1 MWRFAEKS
9 SQFLLITKFQAA
21 IMSAIITAVF
31 KATIGW
37 LVDKGRD
44 EAAKKLKD
52 GDVTD
57 QQFRGIIMREIDD
70 MKSKLDGLSRKD
82 LLASIGFFREGIEL
96 LYEVFEEKRSR
107 SVYGADTAQA
117 ACAEAVSLAEGMKHL
132 ELTESA
138 TRKLSNAK
146 KRFERARERAT
157 DAFSNEALSPN
168 DRILAMQYRVMAT
181 VLETIDHPADAVA
194 PCKVCIEELNGLPVV
209 QRSFQEQLRTGI
221 MAVKS
226 LFNKEERRK
235 VISGVCLVNR
245 VVYDVTQTTHVKEP
259 FTNEPFAKELFPPLP
274 MIDTGKE
281 KVDLLRDWRV
291 TKILRKQGM
300 ENCSVTW
307 ILGPDGEEMYGLNL
321 TAITTNSSGQYIVA
335 DNYSTIKVYDSS
347 GKFVQC
353 FSLPPVIDDCGKELS
368 IYKWFRLATDMND
381 NIYVLVEGISG
392 EDPYWIFKFNK
403 TADHHHKFR
412 VRTMGYKFDWCELS
426 VSDSGTVMVLKSN
439 WSKTHI
445 VDVYETD
452 GQFVCS
458 FGEQILTSN
467 CDITSVSDGRVMVVQ
482 GQGPSSCVHIFS
494 EQGDHL
500 NTFDLQI
507 SMVHSRIAFHRASQ
521 HVVVG
526 GEDYDTDILH
536 IEIYTKDGEF
546 VRSTPVN
553 MGQSYSLIGMAVTTE
568 DRIALVT
575 WLDGLGRKVIII

>member
-1 MWRFAEKS
+1 
-9 SQFLLITKFQAA
+9 
-21 IMSAIITAVF
+21 MSAIITAVF

-107 SVYGADTAQA
+107 RVYGADTAQA
-117 ACAEAVSLAEGMKHL
+117 ACAEAVSLAEGMKHF

-138 TRKLSNAK
+138 TRKLTNAK

-157 DAFSNEALSPN
+157 DAFSNEALSLN

-245 VVYDVTQTTHVKEP
+245 VVYDVTQTVHVKEP
-259 FTNEPFAKELFPPLP
+259 FTNEPFAKELLPPLP

-281 KVDLLRDWRV
+281 KVDLLRDRRV
-291 TKILRKQGM
+291 TKILCKQGM
-300 ENCSVTW
+300 ENCSVPW
-307 ILGPDGEEMYGLNL
+307 ILDHDGEEEQGFEVLNDI
-321 TAITTNSSGQYIVA
+321 ATNSSRQYILVYYDLA
-335 DNYSTIKVYDSS
+335 IKVFDNS
-347 GKFVQC
+347 GKFVQG
-353 FSLPPVIDDCGKELS
+353 FRLPPLIDDSGKELS
-368 IYKWFRLATDMND
+368 IKSWGDRLATDMND
-381 NIYVLVEGISG
+381 NIYILVQGSSG

-426 VSDSGTVMVLKSN
+426 VSDSGTVMVLKSK
-439 WSKTHI
+439 WSETHI

-458 FGEQILTSN
+458 FGEQILITFG
-467 CDITSVSDGRVMVVQ
+467 DITTVSDGRVMVVQ
-482 GQGPSSCVHIFS
+482 ENRSSVHIFS

-521 HVVVG
+521 HVVVVG
-526 GEDYDTDILH
+526 GKDYDTDILH

-553 MGQSYSLIGMAVTTE
+553 MGQSYSLLGMAVTTE
-568 DRIALVT
+568 GRIAVT
-575 WLDGLGRKVIII
+575 TELYGLEAKVIII

>member
-1 MWRFAEKS
+1 
-9 SQFLLITKFQAA
+9 
-21 IMSAIITAVF
+21 MSAIITAIF

-107 SVYGADTAQA
+107 SEYGADTAQA
-117 ACAEAVSLAEGMKHL
+117 ASAEAVSLTEGMRDL

-138 TRKLSNAK
+138 TRQLAK
-146 KRFERARERAT
+146 AKNRFKSARKMAT
-157 DAFSNEALSPN
+157 IAFSNEALSTT

-181 VLETIDHPADAVA
+181 VLETIDHPADAVTSCNA
-194 PCKVCIEELNGLPVV
+194 RIEELNGLPVV

-245 VVYDVTQTTHVKEP
+245 VAYDVTQTVHVKKP
-259 FTNEPFAKELFPPLP
+259 FTNEPFSRELLPPFP

-281 KVDLLRDWRV
+281 KVDPLRDWRV
-291 TKILRKQGM
+291 RKVLCKQGM
-300 ENCSVTW
+300 ENCSVLW
-307 ILGPDGEEMYGLNL
+307 ILGHDGEKKHRLNNPL
-321 TAITTNSSGQYIVA
+321 GIATNSSGQYIVA
-335 DNYSTIKVYDSS
+335 DNISTIKVYDSS
-347 GKFVQC
+347 GKFLQC
-353 FSLPPVIDDCGKELS
+353 FSLPPLIDDSPKELS
-368 IYKWFRLATDMND
+368 IEFRVQLTTDMNE
-381 NIYVLVEGISG
+381 NIYVLVQEISG
-392 EDPYWIFKFNK
+392 EYPYWIFKFNK
-403 TADHHHKFR
+403 TADHHHQFR
-412 VRTMGYKFDWCELS
+412 VSTKDHKFERCELS
-426 VSDSGTVMVLKSN
+426 VSDSGTVMVLRGN
-439 WSKTHI
+439 WSEAHI

-452 GQFVCS
+452 GKFVCS
-458 FGEQILTSN
+458 FGEQILTSP
-467 CDITSVSDGRVMVVQ
+467 CDITTVSDGRVMVVQ
-482 GQGPSSCVHIFS
+482 GYPSRVHILS

-500 NTFDLQI
+500 NAFDLQI
-507 SMVHSRIAFHRASQ
+507 SMAFSKIAFHRASQ
-521 HVVVG
+521 HVVVVG
-526 GEDYDTDILH
+526 DKDYNSDILH

-546 VRSTPVN
+546 VRSTLVN
-553 MGQSYSLIGMAVTTE
+553 MGQSYFLIGMAVTT
-568 DRIALVT
+568 DNRIALVT

>member
-1 MWRFAEKS
+1 
-9 SQFLLITKFQAA
+9 
-21 IMSAIITAVF
+21 MSAIITAVF

-57 QQFRGIIMREIDD
+57 QQLRGIIMREIDD

-107 SVYGADTAQA
+107 SEYGADTAQA

-138 TRKLSNAK
+138 TRQLTNAK
-146 KRFERARERAT
+146 KRFERAREMAT
-157 DAFSNEALSPN
+157 IAFSNEALSIT

-181 VLETIDHPADAVA
+181 VLETIDHPVDAVA

-209 QRSFQEQLRTGI
+209 QRSFEEQLRTGI

-245 VVYDVTQTTHVKEP
+245 VVYDVAQTVHVKEP

-281 KVDLLRDWRV
+281 KVDLLQDRRV
-291 TKILRKQGM
+291 TNILRKQGM
-300 ENCSVTW
+300 ENCSVPW
-307 ILGPDGEEMYGLNL
+307 ILGHDGKEEIGNYNL
-321 TAITTNSSGQYIVA
+321 AAIATNSSGQYIVA
-335 DNYSTIKVYDSS
+335 NNFSTIRVYDSS

-353 FSLPPVIDDCGKELS
+353 FSLPPLIDDSGEKLS
-368 IYKWFRLATDMND
+368 MYSWFRLATDMND

-392 EDPYWIFKFNK
+392 EDQCWIFKFNK

-412 VRTMGYKFDWCELS
+412 VRTMGDKFNCYELS
-426 VSDSGTVMVLKSN
+426 VSDSGTVMVLKSK
-439 WSKTHI
+439 WCETHHI

-458 FGEQILTSN
+458 FGEKILTN
-467 CDITSVSDGRVMVVQ
+467 PCDITTVSDGRVMVVQ
-482 GQGPSSCVHIFS
+482 GDPSRVHIFS

-507 SMVHSRIAFHRASQ
+507 SMAFSKIAFQRASQ
-521 HVVVG
+521 HVVVVG
-526 GEDYDTDILH
+526 DKDYNSDILH

-553 MGQSYSLIGMAVTTE
+553 MGQSYCLRGMAVTTE

-575 WLDGLGRKVIII
+575 WLDGLGQKVIII

>member
-1 MWRFAEKS
+1 
-9 SQFLLITKFQAA
+9 
-21 IMSAIITAVF
+21 MSAIITAVF

-107 SVYGADTAQA
+107 SEYGADTEQA

-138 TRKLSNAK
+138 TKQLTNAK
-146 KRFERARERAT
+146 KRFKRARQMAT
-157 DAFSNEALSPN
+157 IVFSNEALSTT

-245 VVYDVTQTTHVKEP
+245 VAYDVTQTVSQKEP
-259 FTNEPFAKELFPPLP
+259 LPQWP

-281 KVDLLRDWRV
+281 KFDLLRDRRV
-291 TKILRKQGM
+291 TKILCKQGM
-300 ENCSVTW
+300 ENCSVSW
-307 ILGPDGEEMYGLNL
+307 ILGHDGEKKHRLNNPL
-321 TAITTNSSGQYIVA
+321 GIAINSSGQYIVA
-335 DNYSTIKVYDSS
+335 DNISTIKVYDSS
-347 GKFVQC
+347 GKFLQC
-353 FSLPPVIDDCGKELS
+353 FSLPPLIDDSPKELS
-368 IYKWFRLATDMND
+368 IQFGVRLTTDMND
-381 NIYVLVEGISG
+381 NIYVLVQEISG
-392 EDPYWIFKFNK
+392 EHPFWIFKFNK

-412 VRTMGYKFDWCELS
+412 VRTMDHKFERCELS
-426 VSDSGTVMVLKSN
+426 VSDSGTVMVLRGN
-439 WSKTHI
+439 WSEAHI

-458 FGEQILTSN
+458 FGEQILTSPH
-467 CDITSVSDGRVMVVQ
+467 DITTVSDGRVMVVQ
-482 GQGPSSCVHIFS
+482 EHPSRVHIFS

-507 SMVHSRIAFHRASQ
+507 SMVFSRIAFHRASQ
-521 HVVVG
+521 HVVVVG
-526 GEDYDTDILH
+526 CKDNDTDILH

-553 MGQSYSLIGMAVTTE
+553 MGQSYPLKGMAVTTE
-568 DRIALVT
+568 GRIAVAT
-575 WLDGLGRKVIII
+575 RIDGLGHKVIII

>member
-1 MWRFAEKS
+1 M
-9 SQFLLITKFQAA
+9 IT
-21 IMSAIITAVF
+21 SVF
-31 KATIGW
+31 KTIIGW
-37 LVDKGRD
+37 LVEKGR
-44 EAAKKLKD
+44 EKVAEKLKD

-57 QQFRGIIMREIDD
+57 QQLRSIIIRKIDD
-70 MKSKLDGLSRKD
+70 VNSKLDGISKKELK
-82 LLASIGFFREGIEL
+82 ASNSFFREGIEY
-96 LYEVFEEKRSR
+96 LYEVFEETRSR
-107 SVYGADTAQA
+107 S
-117 ACAEAVSLAEGMKHL
+117 

-138 TRKLSNAK
+138 TRQLANAK
-146 KRFERARERAT
+146 DSFKLARQMAT
-157 DAFSNEALSPN
+157 IAFSNEALSPN

-245 VVYDVTQTTHVKEP
+245 VVYDVTQTVHVKEP
-259 FTNEPFAKELFPPLP
+259 FTNEPFAKELLPPFP

-281 KVDLLRDWRV
+281 KVDPLRDRRV
-291 TKILRKQGM
+291 RKILCKQGM
-300 ENCSVTW
+300 ENCSVSW
-307 ILGPDGEEMYGLNL
+307 ILGHDGEKKHRLNNPL
-321 TAITTNSSGQYIVA
+321 GIATNSSGQYIVA
-335 DNYSTIKVYDSS
+335 DNISTIKVYDSS
-347 GKFVQC
+347 GKFLQC
-353 FSLPPVIDDCGKELS
+353 FSLPPLIDDSRKELS
-368 IYKWFRLATDMND
+368 IEFGVRLTTDMND
-381 NIYVLVEGISG
+381 NIYVLVQEISG
-392 EDPYWIFKFNK
+392 EYPYWIFKFNK

-412 VRTMGYKFDWCELS
+412 VRTKDHKFERCELS
-426 VSDSGTVMVLKSN
+426 VSDSGTVMVLRGN
-439 WSKTHI
+439 WSEAHI

-458 FGEQILTSN
+458 FGEQILITFG
-467 CDITSVSDGRVMVVQ
+467 DITTVSDGRVMVVQ
-482 GQGPSSCVHIFS
+482 ENRSSVHIFS

-507 SMVHSRIAFHRASQ
+507 SMAFSKIAFQRASQ
-521 HVVVG
+521 HVVVVG
-526 GEDYDTDILH
+526 DKDYNSDILH

-553 MGQSYSLIGMAVTTE
+553 MGQSYYLIGMAVTNE

>member
-1 MWRFAEKS
+1 M
-9 SQFLLITKFQAA
+9 
-21 IMSAIITAVF
+21 
-31 KATIGW
+31 
-37 LVDKGRD
+37 DKGRD

-107 SVYGADTAQA
+107 SEYGADTAQA
-117 ACAEAVSLAEGMKHL
+117 ACAEAVSLTEGMKHL

-221 MAVKS
+221 MALKS

-245 VVYDVTQTTHVKEP
+245 VVYDVTQTAHVKEP

-281 KVDLLRDWRV
+281 KVDLLRDRRV
-291 TKILRKQGM
+291 TKILCKQGM
-300 ENCSVTW
+300 ENCSVPW
-307 ILGPDGEEMYGLNL
+307 ILGHDGEKEHRLITPL
-321 TAITTNSSGQYIVA
+321 DIAINSSGQYIVA
-335 DNYSTIKVYDSS
+335 DIDLTIKVYDSS

-353 FSLPPVIDDCGKELS
+353 FRLPSLTDDSGEELS
-368 IYKWFRLATDMND
+368 IKSWAVQLATDMND

-426 VSDSGTVMVLKSN
+426 VSDSGTVMVLKSK

-458 FGEQILTSN
+458 FGEQILTN
-467 CDITSVSDGRVMVVQ
+467 CCDITTVSDGRVMVVQ
-482 GQGPSSCVHIFS
+482 GLSSRVHIFS

-507 SMVHSRIAFHRASQ
+507 SMAFSKIAFHRASQ
-521 HVVVG
+521 HVAVVG

-546 VRSTPVN
+546 VRSTSVN
-553 MGQSYSLIGMAVTTE
+553 MGQSYSLVGMAVTTE
-568 DRIALVT
+568 GRIAVATL
-575 WLDGLGRKVIII
+575 LDDLVIII

>member
-1 MWRFAEKS
+1 M
-9 SQFLLITKFQAA
+9 
-21 IMSAIITAVF
+21 
-31 KATIGW
+31 
-37 LVDKGRD
+37 
-44 EAAKKLKD
+44 
-52 GDVTD
+52 
-57 QQFRGIIMREIDD
+57 
-70 MKSKLDGLSRKD
+70 
-82 LLASIGFFREGIEL
+82 

-107 SVYGADTAQA
+107 REYGADTAQA

-138 TRKLSNAK
+138 TRQLSHAK

-245 VVYDVTQTTHVKEP
+245 VVYDVAQTVHVTEP
-259 FTNEPFAKELFPPLP
+259 FTNKPFAKEFFPPLP

-281 KVDLLRDWRV
+281 KVDLLRDRRV
-291 TKILRKQGM
+291 TNILRKQGM
-300 ENCSVTW
+300 ENCSVPW
-307 ILGPDGEEMYGLNL
+307 IRCHDGEEETGIFNI
-321 TAITTNSSGQYIVA
+321 TAIATNSSGQYIVA
-335 DNYSTIKVYDSS
+335 NNFSTIKMYDSS
-347 GKFVQC
+347 GKFLQC
-353 FSLPPVIDDCGKELS
+353 FSLPPLIDDSRKELS
-368 IYKWFRLATDMND
+368 IEFRVQLTTDMHD
-381 NIYVLVEGISG
+381 NIYVLVQEISG
-392 EDPYWIFKFNK
+392 EYPFWIFKFNK

-412 VRTMGYKFDWCELS
+412 VRTMDHKFERCELS
-426 VSDSGTVMVLKSN
+426 VSDSGTVMVLRGN
-439 WSKTHI
+439 WSEAHI

-452 GQFVCS
+452 GKFVCS
-458 FGEQILTSN
+458 FGEQILTSP
-467 CDITSVSDGRVMVVQ
+467 CDITTVSDGRVMVVQ
-482 GQGPSSCVHIFS
+482 GYPSRVHILS

-507 SMVHSRIAFHRASQ
+507 SMAFSKIAFQRESQ
-521 HVVVG
+521 HVVVVG
-526 GEDYDTDILH
+526 DKDYNSDILH

-553 MGQSYSLIGMAVTTE
+553 MGQSYYLIGMAVTTE

-575 WLDGLGRKVIII
+575 RLDGLGQKVIII

>member
-1 MWRFAEKS
+1 
-9 SQFLLITKFQAA
+9 
-21 IMSAIITAVF
+21 MSVIITAVF
-31 KATIGW
+31 KATVGW
-37 LVDKGRD
+37 LVDKSRD
-44 EAAKKLKD
+44 ELAKELKD
-52 GDVTD
+52 GDLTD
-57 QQFRGIIMREIDD
+57 QRFRGIIMREIDD
-70 MKSKLDGLSRKD
+70 MRSKLNGLSKRD
-82 LLASIGFFREGIEL
+82 LLASISFFREGIEL

-107 SVYGADTAQA
+107 SEYGADTAQA
-117 ACAEAVSLAEGMKHL
+117 ACADVSSFTERMKHL
-132 ELTESA
+132 TLPKSA
-138 TRKLSNAK
+138 ARQLVNAK
-146 KRFERARERAT
+146 RRFKSARERAT
-157 DAFSNEALSPN
+157 SAFSYEALSPN

-221 MAVKS
+221 MALKS

-245 VVYDVTQTTHVKEP
+245 VAYDVTQTVHVKELLP
-259 FTNEPFAKELFPPLP
+259 LLP

-281 KVDLLRDWRV
+281 KVDPLRDRRV

-300 ENCSVTW
+300 ENCSVPW
-307 ILGPDGEEMYGLNL
+307 ILGHDGKEEIGNYNL
-321 TAITTNSSGQYIVA
+321 AAIATNSSGQYIVA
-335 DNYSTIKVYDSS
+335 NNFSTIRVYDSS

-353 FSLPPVIDDCGKELS
+353 FSLPPLIDDSGREAS
-368 IYKWFRLATDMND
+368 MYMWFRLATDMND
-381 NIYVLVEGISG
+381 NIYVLVEEVSR

-412 VRTMGYKFDWCELS
+412 VRTMGYKFGWCELS
-426 VSDSGTVMVLKSN
+426 VSDSGTVMVLKN
-439 WSKTHI
+439 WSKTHHI

-458 FGEQILTSN
+458 FGEQILTN
-467 CDITSVSDGRVMVVQ
+467 CCDITTVSDGRVMVVQ
-482 GQGPSSCVHIFS
+482 GLSSRVHIFS

-507 SMVHSRIAFHRASQ
+507 SMAFSKIAFHRASQ
-521 HVVVG
+521 HVAVVG

-546 VRSTPVN
+546 VRSTSIN
-553 MGQSYSLIGMAVTTE
+553 MGQSYSMTGMAVTAE
-568 DRIALVT
+568 GRIAVAT
-575 WLDGLGRKVIII
+575 HLDGLGPKVIII

>member
-1 MWRFAEKS
+1 
-9 SQFLLITKFQAA
+9 
-21 IMSAIITAVF
+21 MSEIITAVF
-31 KATIGW
+31 KATVGW

-107 SVYGADTAQA
+107 SEYGADTAQA

-138 TRKLSNAK
+138 TRKLTNAK

-221 MAVKS
+221 MAMKS

-245 VVYDVTQTTHVKEP
+245 VAYDVTQTVHVKEP
-259 FTNEPFAKELFPPLP
+259 FTNEPFAKELLPPLP

-281 KVDLLRDWRV
+281 KVDLLRDQRV
-291 TKILRKQGM
+291 TKILCKQGM
-300 ENCSVTW
+300 ENCSVPW
-307 ILGPDGEEMYGLNL
+307 ILGHDGEKEHRLNFPHDI
-321 TAITTNSSGQYIVA
+321 ATNSSGQYIVIER
-335 DNYSTIKVYDSS
+335 DSTIKVYDSS

-353 FSLPPVIDDCGKELS
+353 FRLPPLIDDSGKELS
-368 IYKWFRLATDMND
+368 IKGWVVRLTTDMND
-381 NIYVLVEGISG
+381 NIYVSVEGHSD
-392 EDPYWIFKFNK
+392 EDPCWIFKFNK

-412 VRTMGYKFDWCELS
+412 VRTMGYKFDWYELS
-426 VSDSGTVMVLKSN
+426 VSDSGTVMVLKSK

-458 FGEQILTSN
+458 FGEQILTTP
-467 CDITSVSDGRVMVVQ
+467 CDITTVSDGRVMVVQ
-482 GQGPSSCVHIFS
+482 GDPSRVHIFS

-507 SMVHSRIAFHRASQ
+507 SMAFSKIAFQRESQ
-521 HVVVG
+521 HVVVVG
-526 GEDYDTDILH
+526 DKDYNSDILH

-553 MGQSYSLIGMAVTTE
+553 MGQSLPLIGMAVTTE
-568 DRIALVT
+568 GRIAVAT
-575 WLDGLGRKVIII
+575 GLDDLGSKVIII

>member
-1 MWRFAEKS
+1 MILTF
-9 SQFLLITKFQAA
+9 
-21 IMSAIITAVF
+21 
-31 KATIGW
+31 
-37 LVDKGRD
+37 
-44 EAAKKLKD
+44 
-52 GDVTD
+52 
-57 QQFRGIIMREIDD
+57 
-70 MKSKLDGLSRKD
+70 
-82 LLASIGFFREGIEL
+82 
-96 LYEVFEEKRSR
+96 
-107 SVYGADTAQA
+107 
-117 ACAEAVSLAEGMKHL
+117 CAEAVSLAEGMKHL

-138 TRKLSNAK
+138 TRKLSHAK

-194 PCKVCIEELNGLPVV
+194 PCKVCIEELNGLPMV

-245 VVYDVTQTTHVKEP
+245 VVYDVTQTVHVKEP
-259 FTNEPFAKELFPPLP
+259 FTNEPFAKGLLPPLP

-281 KVDLLRDWRV
+281 KVDLLRDRRV
-291 TKILRKQGM
+291 TKILCKQGM
-300 ENCSVTW
+300 ENCSVPW
-307 ILGPDGEEMYGLNL
+307 ILGHDGEEEHRLNNPR
-321 TAITTNSSGQYIVA
+321 AIATNSSGQYIVA
-335 DNYSTIKVYDSS
+335 DNNLTIKVYDSS

-353 FSLPPVIDDCGKELS
+353 FRLPPLIDDSGKELS
-368 IYKWFRLATDMND
+368 IKTWVVRLATDMND
-381 NIYVLVEGISG
+381 IYVLVQEISG
-392 EDPYWIFKFNK
+392 EYPFWIFKFNK

-439 WSKTHI
+439 WGNTHI

-458 FGEQILTSN
+458 FGEQILTSLG
-467 CDITSVSDGRVMVVQ
+467 DITTVSDGRVMVVQ
-482 GQGPSSCVHIFS
+482 GRWPSSCVHIFS

-500 NTFDLQI
+500 NTFDLQM
-507 SMVHSRIAFHRASQ
+507 SMFHLKIAFHRASQ
-521 HVVVG
+521 HVVVVGNG
-526 GEDYDTDILH
+526 GYDMDILQ

-546 VRSTPVN
+546 VRSTSVN
-553 MGQSYSLIGMAVTTE
+553 MGQSYSLLGMAVTTE
-568 DRIALVT
+568 GRIAVT
-575 WLDGLGRKVIII
+575 TEFYDLEAKVIII

>member
-1 MWRFAEKS
+1 
-9 SQFLLITKFQAA
+9 
-21 IMSAIITAVF
+21 
-31 KATIGW
+31 
-37 LVDKGRD
+37 
-44 EAAKKLKD
+44 
-52 GDVTD
+52 
-57 QQFRGIIMREIDD
+57 MREIDD

-107 SVYGADTAQA
+107 SEYGADTAQA

-138 TRKLSNAK
+138 TRQLTNAK
-146 KRFERARERAT
+146 KRFERAREMAT
-157 DAFSNEALSPN
+157 ISFSNEALSTS

-245 VVYDVTQTTHVKEP
+245 VVYDVTQTAHVKEP

-281 KVDLLRDWRV
+281 KVDLLQDRRV
-291 TKILRKQGM
+291 TNILRKQGM
-300 ENCSVTW
+300 ENCSVPW
-307 ILGPDGEEMYGLNL
+307 ILGHDGEEEHRLNIPL
-321 TAITTNSSGQYIVA
+321 DIATNSSGQYIVA
-335 DNYSTIKVYDSS
+335 DSDSTIKVYDSS

-353 FSLPPVIDDCGKELS
+353 FRLPPLIDDSGKELL
-368 IYKWFRLATDMND
+368 IYFLDVQLATDMND
-381 NIYVLVEGISG
+381 NIYVLVEEVSR

-412 VRTMGYKFDWCELS
+412 VRTMGDKFNCYELS
-426 VSDSGTVMVLKSN
+426 VSDSGTVMVLKSK
-439 WSKTHI
+439 WCETHHI

-458 FGEQILTSN
+458 FGEGILTGP
-467 CDITSVSDGRVMVVQ
+467 CDITTVSDGRVMVVQ
-482 GQGPSSCVHIFS
+482 EYLSCVHIFS
-494 EQGDHL
+494 EQGGYIKMFRL
-500 NTFDLQI
+500 KM
-507 SMVHSRIAFHRASQ
+507 SMRSSKIAFHKASQ
-521 HVVVG
+521 
-526 GEDYDTDILH
+526 L
-536 IEIYTKDGEF
+536 K
-546 VRSTPVN
+546 
-553 MGQSYSLIGMAVTTE
+553 GMAATTE
-568 DRIALVT
+568 GRIAVAT
-575 WLDGLGRKVIII
+575 RLDDLRREVIII

>member
-1 MWRFAEKS
+1 
-9 SQFLLITKFQAA
+9 
-21 IMSAIITAVF
+21 MSGIITVVF
-31 KATIGW
+31 KATVGW

-82 LLASIGFFREGIEL
+82 LLASIGFFKEGIEL

-107 SVYGADTAQA
+107 SEYGADTAQA

-146 KRFERARERAT
+146 KRFKRARERAT

-181 VLETIDHPADAVA
+181 VLETIDHPADAVT

-245 VVYDVTQTTHVKEP
+245 VVYDVTQTAHVKEP

-281 KVDLLRDWRV
+281 KVDLLRDRRV
-291 TKILRKQGM
+291 TKILCKQGM

-307 ILGPDGEEMYGLNL
+307 ILGSDGEERYGLN
-321 TAITTNSSGQYIVA
+321 TAIATNSSGQYIAA
-335 DNYSTIKVYDSS
+335 DSASTIKVYDSS

-353 FSLPPVIDDCGKELS
+353 FRLPPLIDDSGKELLIKS
-368 IYKWFRLATDMND
+368 YDVQLATDMND

-392 EDPYWIFKFNK
+392 EDPYCIFKFNK

-412 VRTMGYKFDWCELS
+412 VRTMGYKFHLCKLS
-426 VSDSGTVMVLKSN
+426 VSDSGKVMVLKSN
-439 WSKTHI
+439 LVKTDI

-452 GQFVCS
+452 GLFVCS
-458 FGEQILTSN
+458 FGEQILTNSS
-467 CDITSVSDGRVMVVQ
+467 DITTVSDGRVMVVKEL
-482 GQGPSSCVHIFS
+482 SSCVHIFS

-526 GEDYDTDILH
+526 GKDYNPDILH

-546 VRSTPVN
+546 VRSTSIN
-553 MGQSYSLIGMAVTTE
+553 MGQYLPLLGMAVTTE
-568 DRIALVT
+568 GRIAVATLFA
-575 WLDGLGRKVIII
+575 GLGRKVIII